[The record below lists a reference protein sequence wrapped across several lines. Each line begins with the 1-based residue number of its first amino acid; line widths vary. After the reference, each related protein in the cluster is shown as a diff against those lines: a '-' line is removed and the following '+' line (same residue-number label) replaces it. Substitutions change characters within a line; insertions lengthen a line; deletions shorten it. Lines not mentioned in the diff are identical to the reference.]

1 MMMRIETAGKR
12 FCAGTGCGTPA
23 EAVAKG
29 LKKFDEWLEFVAQI
43 RTHLRSEAAKKL
55 SVARN
60 GKTPT
65 EYGHQ
70 RTLEQRQMILDC
82 VRKHSEQY
90 AWGMLI
96 REIMHETGID
106 DPRTREIC
114 HALLAEGLLCLG
126 RVRRGGV
133 RSNAHLYRIGEVQP

>member
-1 MMMRIETAGKR
+1 MMRIETAGKR
-12 FCAGTGCGTPA
+12 FCAGTGC
-23 EAVAKG
+23 
-29 LKKFDEWLEFVAQI
+29 D
-43 RTHLRSEAAKKL
+43 
-55 SVARN
+55 
-60 GKTPT
+60 TPT

-70 RTLEQRQMILDC
+70 RTLEQRQMILGC

-106 DPRTREIC
+106 DPRTRELC
-114 HALLAEGLLCLG
+114 HALLAEGLLELG